1 MEGKVQVGRAKKP
14 GHHEQEPD
22 VVLTVTA
29 RNKRHTHKSHHP
41 EMLNNNID
49 DGFISAFA
57 TKKPLESTLSR
68 ERAAKEAEK
77 ITVPLRSRMRKSR
90 KRCLVPM
97 VIITILILSGL
108 LSAVI
113 FILVNPIQKDSS
125 SSQEKDGLGMI
136 QAITHMRVLN
146 KPFVIQMSNSS
157 SVEFLQFSS
166 VFEDDVSI

>member
-1 MEGKVQVGRAKKP
+1 M
-14 GHHEQEPD
+14 
-22 VVLTVTA
+22 LTVTA

-41 EMLNNNID
+41 EMLNNNTD

-113 FILVNPIQKDSS
+113 FILVNPIQKG
-125 SSQEKDGLGMI
+125 EYGFNI
-136 QAITHMRVLN
+136 H
-146 KPFVIQMSNSS
+146 
-157 SVEFLQFSS
+157 
-166 VFEDDVSI
+166 